1 MGSGCEVVML
11 PPVLAVTQPADM
23 RALLG
28 GGASGDRLAT
38 THLMAGA
45 VFLVL
50 GGIAQVLAL
59 FVVRF
64 GDILPI
70 SYGRLETASN
80 LLLMVGFGVISLAGG
95 IYYVLP
101 RLTGARLA
109 APEVAL
115 FGLMAMSAISVVGVI
130 ITFVGF
136 GDGVQPLG
144 LPWWLDIPLL
154 GAVSVP
160 AFVTLMTIRQR
171 EEKRSFVTLWFVM
184 GGVVWLPLLYLSH
197 LVTELP
203 SVSAI
208 TSSYAQLFLSSG
220 YVTMFLITVGSG
232 LGYYTVVKD
241 ADVPLASRQL
251 AQVGFWS
258 LGFAG
263 VWWGTA
269 QLLFGPGPDWVAGV
283 AAALGL
289 AFPIGTLANAV
300 NVSLTLEGSWRELGE
315 KPAVQSAVYGLYL
328 AVGISILAAMA
339 GFRTI
344 GSAASLTHFWEA
356 IEFVALTG
364 VGTFLVASVAFGA
377 LERGA
382 GRQLETIAK
391 TRTFFRLT
399 LTGSVGLL
407 ITLGAAGL
415 LAGYSWIGG
424 SNSGA
429 YADIGEG
436 WAAGLGAT
444 HDALLLVAIGF
455 GFVLLL
461 GVLRYATIVLGTVFI
476 GEPIK
481 QEVLVDKVD
490 TDE

>member
-1 MGSGCEVVML
+1 ML
-11 PPVLAVTQPADM
+11 PPVLAVTQTADL

-28 GGASGDRLAT
+28 GGATGDRVAAAHFMT
-38 THLMAGA
+38 GA

-50 GGIAQVLAL
+50 GGIVQVLAL

-70 SYGRLETASN
+70 SYGRLETSSN
-80 LLLMVGFGVISLAGG
+80 LLLMVGFGVVSLAGG
-95 IYYVLP
+95 VYYVLP
-101 RLTGARLA
+101 RLTGSRLA
-109 APEVAL
+109 APELAGLGLLGMSALSVAGVVVIF
-115 FGLMAMSAISVVGVI
+115 FGL
-130 ITFVGF
+130 
-136 GDGVQPLG
+136 GDGIQPFG
-144 LPWWLDIPLL
+144 LPWWLDIPMVGVL
-154 GAVSVP
+154 AIP
-160 AFVTLMTIRQR
+160 ALVTLLTIRQR
-171 EEKRSFVTLWFVM
+171 VEKRSFVTLWFVM

-197 LVTELP
+197 LVADLP
-203 SVSAI
+203 SVSSI
-208 TSSYAQLFLSSG
+208 TSAYAQVFLSSG
-220 YVTMFLITVGSG
+220 YVTMFLFTVGSG
-232 LGYYTVVKD
+232 LAYYTVVKE

-300 NVSLTLEGSWRELGE
+300 NVSLTLEGSWSDLGE

-328 AVGISILAAMA
+328 AVGVGILAAMA
-339 GFRTI
+339 GFRTV

-377 LERGA
+377 LERA
-382 GRQLETIAK
+382 VGRQLETLSRA
-391 TRTFFRLT
+391 RSFFRLT

-429 YADIGEG
+429 FVDVGEG
-436 WAAGLGAT
+436 WAAGLGGT
-444 HDALLLVAIGF
+444 FDALLLIAIGF
-455 GFVLLL
+455 GAVLLL
-461 GVLRYATIVLGTVFI
+461 GLIGYAGIIFGTVFV

-481 QEVLVDKVD
+481 QEVLVEKV
-490 TDE
+490 TADE